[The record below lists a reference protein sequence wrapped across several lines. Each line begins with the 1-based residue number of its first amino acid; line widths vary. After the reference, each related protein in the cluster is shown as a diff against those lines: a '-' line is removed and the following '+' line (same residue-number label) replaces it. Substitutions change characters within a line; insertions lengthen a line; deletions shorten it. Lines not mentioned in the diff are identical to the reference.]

1 MTLGRTLR
9 DAREASGLSLASL
22 SEATNIRIGLLEEM
36 EANKFKHCG
45 GDTYAR
51 GHLRNIAVRI
61 GLDPLILID
70 LYNEQHAIESQRIQD
85 SLVDNNVIQVPR
97 EKKTLSWKVP
107 AIASI
112 AVLAVIAVVQIVI
125 SNQSPTPVVA
135 PTPTV
140 SASPLPSSSPSSTA
154 SPSASVSPSATASP
168 SATPT
173 ASAVATPSTSPTHGP
188 VTLVVSA
195 PRGNSY
201 IDIIVD
207 GKDVEKG
214 SIFQGQT
221 KTYKGSTSISVYFS
235 NPAGLDVTFN
245 GKLLAPL
252 GGQNEEVRRT
262 FR

>member
-1 MTLGRTLR
+1 MTLGRTIR
-9 DAREASGLSLASL
+9 DAREAARMSIAAL
-22 SEATNIRIGLLEEM
+22 SEATSIRIGLLSEM
-36 EANKFKHCG
+36 EANNFKHCG

-51 GHLRNIAVRI
+51 GHLRNIAVLI
-61 GLDPLILID
+61 GLDPQILID
-70 LYNEQHAIESQRIQD
+70 LYNDQHAAESQRIQD
-85 SLVDNNVIQVPR
+85 SLADNNVLQVPR
-97 EKKTLSWKVP
+97 EKKSLSWKVP
-107 AIASI
+107 ALASI
-112 AVLAVIAVVQIVI
+112 LILGVIGIVQIVI
-125 SNQSPTPVVA
+125 SNQSSSPVAA
-135 PTPTV
+135 PTI
-140 SASPLPSSSPSSTA
+140 SASTSPSVTA
-154 SPSASVSPSATASP
+154 TP

-173 ASAVATPSTSPTHGP
+173 TSVVAAPSTAATHGP
-188 VTLVVSA
+188 VSLVVSA

-214 SIFQGQT
+214 SIFQGET
-221 KTYKGSTSISVYFS
+221 KSYKGSTAISVYFS